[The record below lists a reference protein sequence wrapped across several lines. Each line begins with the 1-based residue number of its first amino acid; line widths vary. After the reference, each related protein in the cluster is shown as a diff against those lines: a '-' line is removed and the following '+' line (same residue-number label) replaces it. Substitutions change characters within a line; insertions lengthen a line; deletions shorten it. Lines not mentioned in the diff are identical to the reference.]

1 MNTSEAAVKRFPC
14 PSCGAYLEFNP
25 QAGKLKCAY
34 CGWEDA
40 IPQTAEEVKENSYEQ
55 YLQFD
60 ETTLTT
66 LSTTALEIKC
76 NDCGASVTFEPP
88 KVAGKCPF
96 CASPIVTQPEKA
108 SPSVHPEGIVP
119 FEVTDKQARESIQK
133 WLSNRWFAPS
143 ALKSLAQQE
152 QIQGVYLPFW
162 TYDTYTVSYYQG
174 SRGEH
179 YYVTETYTE
188 KNSQGE
194 TETKTREVQHTR
206 WWPASGRVDRTF
218 DDILIPATTSVDRPR
233 LDALE
238 PWHLKESLRPYNSS
252 YLAGFEAQRS
262 QVSLTQGF
270 ESAKNVMAGTIH
282 FDVCRNIGGDEQR
295 VHSISTDYN
304 AITFKH
310 ILLPVWLCAYRYQNQ
325 RYQVMVNARTAE
337 VQGERPYSVWKITAA
352 VVSGV
357 VLAGVMYLLFTG
369 NWRYIR
375 LPGLPQP
382 QPQPT
387 SLPIPSQ
394 KLPPVSIPSTAPAP
408 PSQKLPPAPI
418 PSSN

>member
-1 MNTSEAAVKRFPC
+1 MNNAEPAVKRFPC

-34 CGWEDA
+34 CSWEDA
-40 IPQTAEEVKENSYEQ
+40 IPQMAQEVKENSYEQ
-55 YLQFD
+55 YLQVD
-60 ETTLTT
+60 RTTLTT
-66 LSTTALEIKC
+66 LSTTALEVKC

-96 CASPIVTQPEKA
+96 CASPIVTQPAKA
-108 SPSVHPEGIVP
+108 SPSVQPEGIVP
-119 FEVTDKQARESIQK
+119 FKVTDKQARESIQK

-152 QIQGVYLPFW
+152 KIQGVYLPFW
-162 TYDTYTVSYYQG
+162 TYDTYTVSYYSG
-174 SRGEH
+174 DRGEH

-188 KNSQGE
+188 TNSQGE

-206 WWPASGRVDRTF
+206 WWPVSGRVDRFF

-238 PWHLKESLRPYNSS
+238 PWHLKKSLRAYNSS

-270 ESAKNVMAGTIH
+270 ESAKNVMASTIH
-282 FDVCRNIGGDEQR
+282 SDVCRNIGGDEQR
-295 VHSISTDYN
+295 VHSISTDYS

-375 LPGLPQP
+375 VPGLPQP

-387 SLPIPSQ
+387 SLPVPNQ
-394 KLPPVSIPSTAPAP
+394 KLPPVPIPSTAPVP
-408 PSQKLPPAPI
+408 NTKLPPAPV
-418 PSSN
+418 PSGL